1 MPHAPVNGIDIYYEV
16 HGTGDTIIF
25 CHEFA
30 GDIRSWDLQVNYF
43 SRNFQVLTYCARGYP
58 PTSIPEDPESYSQD
72 RAIDDLKGLMD
83 FLKIDKAHII
93 GLSMGG
99 NVALNF
105 GIKYSEQAKTLTI
118 AGTGTGSDDPGL
130 FRDRIL
136 KFSDGMRSEGM
147 TFMSDYLKGPQR
159 VQHQLKDPKGYQLF
173 CEQFMEHSNIGSANT
188 FYGVMTKRPPVFDL
202 KNQLANI
209 KIPVLVMTGDE
220 DDPCIKPS
228 LFIKESIPGAGLIMF
243 PRSGH
248 AINLEE
254 PQLFNSSVSEFIN
267 NSSADYWGPR
277 EQGEAGGSLT

>member
-1 MPHAPVNGIDIYYEV
+1 MPHAPINGIDIYYEV

-277 EQGEAGGSLT
+277 EQGEAEGSLT

>member
-1 MPHAPVNGIDIYYEV
+1 MPHASINGIDIYYEV

-58 PTSIPEDPESYSQD
+58 PTSVPEDPESYSQD
-72 RAIDDLKGLMD
+72 LAIDDLKGLMD
-83 FLKIDKAHII
+83 FLKIDKAHIV

-105 GIKYSEQAKTLTI
+105 GIKHPAQAKTLSV

-130 FRDRIL
+130 FRNRIL

-147 TFMSDYLKGPQR
+147 TFMSDYLKGPHR
-159 VQHQLKDPKGYQLF
+159 VQLQLKDPKGYQLF

-188 FYGVMTKRPPVFDL
+188 FYGVLTKRPPIFDL
-202 KNQLANI
+202 KNQLSNI

-228 LFIKESIPGAGLIMF
+228 LFIKKTIPGAGLIMF

-254 PQLFNSSVSEFIN
+254 PQLFNTSVAEFIKH
-267 NSSADYWGPR
+267 SEAPYWGPR
-277 EQGEAGGSLT
+277 GQGETEGSLT

>member
-1 MPHAPVNGIDIYYEV
+1 MPHAPINGIDIYYEA

-30 GDIRSWDLQVNYF
+30 GDIRSWDLQVNHF
-43 SRNFQVLTYCARGYP
+43 SRNFQVITYCARGYS
-58 PTSIPEDPESYSQD
+58 PTSVPENPELYSQD
-72 RAIDDLKGLMD
+72 LVIDDLKGLMD
-83 FLKIDKAHII
+83 FLKIDKAHIV

-105 GIKYSEQAKTLTI
+105 GIKYPEQAKTLTI
-118 AGTGTGSDDPGL
+118 AGTGTGSDNPDL
-130 FRDRIL
+130 FRERIS

-147 TFMSDYLKGPQR
+147 AFMSDYLKGPQR

-173 CEQFMEHSNIGSANT
+173 CEQFLEHSNIGSANT
-188 FYGVMTKRPPVFDL
+188 FYGIMTKRPPIFDL
-202 KNQLANI
+202 KNQLSNI

-254 PQLFNSSVSEFIN
+254 PQLFNTSVTEFIN
-267 NSSADYWGPR
+267 HSGASYWGPR
-277 EQGEAGGSLT
+277 GQGEAEGSLT

>member
-1 MPHAPVNGIDIYYEV
+1 
-16 HGTGDTIIF
+16 
-25 CHEFA
+25 
-30 GDIRSWDLQVNYF
+30 
-43 SRNFQVLTYCARGYP
+43 
-58 PTSIPEDPESYSQD
+58 
-72 RAIDDLKGLMD
+72 MD
-83 FLKIDKAHII
+83 FLKIDKAHIV

-105 GIKYSEQAKTLTI
+105 GIKHPAQAKTLSV

-147 TFMSDYLKGPQR
+147 TFMSDYLKGPHR
-159 VQHQLKDPKGYQLF
+159 VQLQLKDPKGYQLF

-188 FYGVMTKRPPVFDL
+188 FYGVLTKRPPIFDL
-202 KNQLANI
+202 KNQLSNI

-228 LFIKESIPGAGLIMF
+228 LFIKKTIPGAGLIMF

-254 PQLFNSSVSEFIN
+254 PQLFNTSVAEFIKH
-267 NSSADYWGPR
+267 SEAPYWGPR
-277 EQGEAGGSLT
+277 GQGETEGSLT

>member
-1 MPHAPVNGIDIYYEV
+1 MPHAPINGIDIYYEV
-16 HGTGDTIIF
+16 HGTGDAIIF

-30 GDIRSWDLQVNYF
+30 GDIRSWDLQVNHF
-43 SRNFQVLTYCARGYP
+43 SRNFQVITYCARGYS
-58 PTSIPEDPESYSQD
+58 PTSVPEDPKLYTQD
-72 RAIDDLKGLMD
+72 LVIDDLKGLMD
-83 FLKIDKAHII
+83 FLKIDKAHIV

-105 GIKYSEQAKTLTI
+105 GIKYPEQAKTLTI

-188 FYGVMTKRPPVFDL
+188 FYGVMTKRPPIFDL
-202 KNQLANI
+202 KSQLANI
-209 KIPVLVMTGDE
+209 TIPVLVMTGDE

>member
-1 MPHAPVNGIDIYYEV
+1 MPHAPINGIDIYYEV

-72 RAIDDLKGLMD
+72 LAIDDLKGLMD

-277 EQGEAGGSLT
+277 EQGEAEGSLT

>member
-1 MPHAPVNGIDIYYEV
+1 
-16 HGTGDTIIF
+16 
-25 CHEFA
+25 
-30 GDIRSWDLQVNYF
+30 
-43 SRNFQVLTYCARGYP
+43 
-58 PTSIPEDPESYSQD
+58 
-72 RAIDDLKGLMD
+72 MD

-105 GIKYSEQAKTLTI
+105 GIKYPEQAKTLTI

-277 EQGEAGGSLT
+277 EQGEAEGSLT

>member
-1 MPHAPVNGIDIYYEV
+1 MPHASINGIDIYYEV

-43 SRNFQVLTYCARGYP
+43 SKNFQVLTYCARGYP
-58 PTSIPEDPESYSQD
+58 PTSVPEDPESYSQD
-72 RAIDDLKGLMD
+72 LAIDDLKCLMD
-83 FLKIDKAHII
+83 FLKIDKAHIV

-105 GIKYSEQAKTLTI
+105 GIKYPEQAKTLTV

-147 TFMSDYLKGPQR
+147 TFMSDYLKGPHR
-159 VQHQLKDPKGYQLF
+159 IQHQLKDPKGYQLF
-173 CEQFMEHSNIGSANT
+173 CEQFMEHSNIGSANI
-188 FYGVMTKRPPVFDL
+188 FYGVMTKRPPIFDL
-202 KNQLANI
+202 KNQLSAI

-228 LFIKESIPGAGLIMF
+228 LFIKKTIPGAGLIMF

-254 PQLFNSSVSEFIN
+254 PQLFNTSVAEFIKH
-267 NSSADYWGPR
+267 SEAPYWGPR
-277 EQGEAGGSLT
+277 GQGETEGSLT

>member
-1 MPHAPVNGIDIYYEV
+1 MPHAPINGIDIYYEV

-58 PTSIPEDPESYSQD
+58 PTSVPEDPESYSQD
-72 RAIDDLKGLMD
+72 LAIDDLKGLMD
-83 FLKIDKAHII
+83 FLKIHKAHIV

-105 GIKYSEQAKTLTI
+105 GIKYPEQAKTLTV

-147 TFMSDYLKGPQR
+147 TFMSDYLKGPHR
-159 VQHQLKDPKGYQLF
+159 IQHQLKDPKGYQLF
-173 CEQFMEHSNIGSANT
+173 CEQFMEHSNIGSANI
-188 FYGVMTKRPPVFDL
+188 FDGVMTKRPPIFDL
-202 KNQLANI
+202 KNQLSAI

-228 LFIKESIPGAGLIMF
+228 LFIKKTIPGAGLIMF

-254 PQLFNSSVSEFIN
+254 PQLFNTSVAEFIKH
-267 NSSADYWGPR
+267 S
-277 EQGEAGGSLT
+277 

>member
-1 MPHAPVNGIDIYYEV
+1 MPHASINGIDIYYEV

-43 SRNFQVLTYCARGYP
+43 SKNFQVLTYCARGYP
-58 PTSIPEDPESYSQD
+58 PTSVPEDPESYSQD
-72 RAIDDLKGLMD
+72 LAIDDLKCLMD
-83 FLKIDKAHII
+83 FLKIDIAHIV

-105 GIKYSEQAKTLTI
+105 GIKYPEQAKTLTV

-147 TFMSDYLKGPQR
+147 TFMSDYLKGPHR
-159 VQHQLKDPKGYQLF
+159 IQHQLKDPKGYQLF

-188 FYGVMTKRPPVFDL
+188 FYGVLTKRPPIFDL
-202 KNQLANI
+202 KNQHSNI

-228 LFIKESIPGAGLIMF
+228 LFIKKTIPGAGLIMF

-254 PQLFNSSVSEFIN
+254 PQLFNTSVAEFIKH
-267 NSSADYWGPR
+267 SEAPYWGPR
-277 EQGEAGGSLT
+277 GQGETEGSLT